1 MSVIP
6 LHLQRKFEKWWAA
19 RLLSLATSAVFKS
32 SQLKGALS
40 TSPGPARANGKLVQF
55 SKPAQNGL

>member
-6 LHLQRKFEKWWAA
+6 LHIQRKFEKRWAA
-19 RLLSLATSAVFKS
+19 RFLSPATSAVLKS

-40 TSPGPARANGKLVQF
+40 TSPSPAKGKPAQF
-55 SKPAQNGL
+55 SKRAQKGL